1 MQQHFYII
9 FTFVLATFFTS
20 KVDIKR
26 LYVKNSDFAW
36 ITFFPSSLKIES
48 LNLEEDNEEEL
59 LNWEQKQAPKERY

>member
-1 MQQHFYII
+1 MQDQWKCSNI
-9 FTFVLATFFTS
+9 FTS

-26 LYVKNSDFAW
+26 FYVKNSDFTW

-59 LNWEQKQAPKERY
+59 LNWEQKQAPKEKY